1 MKFEEEDEGEELE
14 EEEEE
19 GGLPEYWVFEETSA
33 GDWRINLVLTTQ
45 IGFVMVSVSIPD

>member
-1 MKFEEEDEGEELE
+1 MKFEEEDEELE
-14 EEEEE
+14 EEELAE